1 MKQTYNI
8 AGITCSSCITRLT
21 TRLLS
26 VNDVLSADLQFA
38 SPQATLL
45 LNADVPLAT
54 LQQAIGSD
62 RYTIT
67 PATNLVADVH
77 THSTSATT
85 SVSYYPIYLIFAYI
99 ASVSLLVLLAPPQS
113 GYMAWM
119 NNFMAG
125 FFLVFSFFK
134 LLNIQAFAE
143 GYRTYDVVARQFPVY
158 ARIYPF
164 LELLLAIAYLLR
176 VQPVFINSITLIL
189 MSVSIV
195 GVMQSLKRKS
205 AIQCACLGTIIK
217 LPLSTV
223 TFAEDALMILMSLA
237 MLLMQL
243 L

>member
-26 VNDVLSADLQFA
+26 VNEVLSAELQFA

-45 LNADVPLAT
+45 LHTHVPLAT

-62 RYTIT
+62 KYTIT
-67 PATNLVADVH
+67 PTTNHVADVAEQ
-77 THSTSATT
+77 STSTST

-99 ASVSLLVLLAPPQS
+99 AGASLLVLFAAPDS
-113 GYMAWM
+113 GFMAWM

-134 LLNIQAFAE
+134 LLNISAFAE
-143 GYRTYDVVARQFPVY
+143 GYRTYDVVARRFPAYGYVY
-158 ARIYPF
+158 PL

-176 VQPVFINSITLIL
+176 VQPVLINAFTLIL

-195 GVMQSLKRKS
+195 GVVKSLLRKS

-223 TFAEDALMILMSLA
+223 TFAEDALMILMSLI

>member
-26 VNDVLSADLQFA
+26 VNDVLSAELQFA

-45 LNADVPLAT
+45 LHTDVPLST
-54 LQQAIGSD
+54 LQQAIGTD
-62 RYTIT
+62 KYTIT
-67 PATNLVADVH
+67 NTTNLVADVPAQS
-77 THSTSATT
+77 STI

-99 ASVSLLVLLAPPQS
+99 AGVSLLVLFAAPDS
-113 GYMAWM
+113 GWMAWM

-134 LLNIQAFAE
+134 LLNITAFAE
-143 GYRTYDVVARQFPVY
+143 GYRTYDVVAKQFPTY
-158 ARIYPF
+158 GYLYPF

-176 VQPVFINSITLIL
+176 LQPVATNTFTLLL
-189 MSVSIV
+189 MSISIV
-195 GVMQSLKRKS
+195 GVVQSLMRKS

-223 TFAEDALMILMSLA
+223 TFAEDALMILMSLV
-237 MLLMQL
+237 MLFMNL